1 MAVRRVAHGPF
12 VRNPAGT
19 VFAVGS
25 CAVSWFRV
33 NDGRLEYRGRITKTP
48 FARWCETKNGQ
59 DAIGR
64 VASEIRFAL
73 FGKRRAARSRLWRA
87 LDTASQTSGFL
98 LAVRTEASRYMELLA
113 ASAYADA
120 LPRAHVALRRLV
132 LAPRAMIA
140 GRAHLAMSQRLGP
153 APELAGVDESVRRF
167 LIDQL
172 VTEMDTALR
181 KASPSP
187 KRPVQA
193 HEGWACVGVH
203 VGMVWVDSLWS
214 GPDGTG
220 HIFLYE
226 LPPDGLA
233 RRDRKALEAAIAQ
246 MSSSVSSLSRMQ
258 RGALVR
264 AASYR

>member
-1 MAVRRVAHGPF
+1 M
-12 VRNPAGT
+12 
-19 VFAVGS
+19 
-25 CAVSWFRV
+25 SWFRV

-48 FARWCETKNGQ
+48 FVKWCETKNGQ

-64 VASEIRFAL
+64 VASEIRFSL

-226 LPPDGLA
+226 VPGDGLS